1 MGKTEGEDRTIRISN
16 AVLIVIAVVAAVIIA
31 LAIFIT
37 PKYSKVFAEYRA
49 LRSEYKTASDALKAA
64 SAERDELTGKLEEFR
79 TLENETEQVQTD
91 VFKAAS
97 KLEKD
102 IMDGKSDRR
111 ICYITIDDG
120 PYNRA
125 NDYFEIF
132 NKYDVKAT
140 FFLTTANGNKLPDQA
155 DIKADTMY
163 REYLKYGHTIGNHTY
178 SHNYSAG
185 GIYSST
191 KKFMEAVEK
200 QQNFTS
206 KATNGYR
213 TRIVRF
219 PGGTGMA
226 GNLLPD
232 IEEELRKEGYGW
244 VNWTLDSGDSSG
256 ASDLSADKIRDTV
269 LEAADKN
276 DQKIMVVLFHEW
288 SKITVDAMPEIIE
301 GLEQKG
307 YVFLPLFYDS
317 AMVSK

>member
-16 AVLIVIAVVAAVIIA
+16 AVLIALAAVAALIIA
-31 LAIFIT
+31 AAVFIA
-37 PKYSKVFAEYRA
+37 PKYGKAFAEYRA
-49 LRSEYKTASDALKAA
+49 LRSEYKAA
-64 SAERDELTGKLEEFR
+64 SEKLAKTSARHDELTSQLEEFK
-79 TLENETEQVQTD
+79 TLENEIDQLQTD
-91 VFKAAS
+91 VFKQAS

-111 ICYITIDDG
+111 ICYITVDDG

-125 NDYFEIF
+125 NDYFELF
-132 NKYDVKAT
+132 NKYDIKAT
-140 FFLTTANGNKLPDQA
+140 FFLTTTNGNKLPDQR

-163 REYLKYGHTIGNHTY
+163 SEYLKNGHTIGNHTY
-178 SHNYSAG
+178 SHDYTSG

-191 KKFMEAVEK
+191 AKFMEAVEK

-219 PGGTGMA
+219 PGGSGMA
-226 GNLLPD
+226 GDLLPD
-232 IEEELRKEGYGW
+232 IEDALRKEGYGW

-256 ASDLSADKIRDTV
+256 AADLTADKIRDTV

-317 AMVSK
+317 VMVSK